1 MSRVKKTLT
10 VGSKKY
16 AYYSLQEAKNLGL
29 SDIDKLPKSLK
40 VLLENLLRHEN
51 GKDVTFEDARAIN
64 EWAKTQKSDR
74 EIAYYPAR
82 VLMQD
87 FTGVPAV
94 VDLAAMREAMKK
106 IGGDPKKI
114 NPLIPVDL
122 VIDHSVAVDFF
133 GKADSYDKNVAL
145 EYERN
150 KERYTF
156 LKWGQKAFKNFRVVP
171 PGTGICHQVN
181 LEYLAQTVWTNT
193 ENGETTAY
201 PDTCVGTDSH
211 TTMIN
216 GLSVLGWGVGGIE
229 AEAAMLGQSV
239 TMTVPEVVGFKL
251 TGKPN
256 EGITAT
262 DIVLTVTQMLRKH
275 GVVEK
280 FVEYF
285 GSGVKV
291 LTLADR
297 ATIAN
302 MAPEYGATCGFFPV
316 DEKTIEYLKFTGR
329 TEEQVA
335 LVEAY
340 AKEQGLW
347 LNAGEADPVFTS
359 TLELDL
365 STVVPSLSGPKRP
378 QDKIELTK
386 AADAFGA
393 ELSGAFKINPET
405 AFAEYSVDGEDFKL
419 KHGAVAIATITS
431 CTNTSNPSVMI
442 AAGLVAKKARTLG
455 LKSQPWVKTALSPGS
470 KVVTDYLIESGLQE
484 SLDELGFTLTGYG
497 CMSCIGNSGPLPE
510 SISKSINANNLVV
523 TSVLSG
529 NRNFEGRINPD
540 VKANYLASPP
550 LVIAYALAGNININ
564 ISKDPIGK
572 GSNGKDVYLKDIWPT
587 HEEIN
592 AILSSKLTSSMFK
605 ARYANV
611 FEGDKHWQEIKVTEG
626 EFFAWEPDS
635 TYIRNP
641 TFFENI
647 EGGSINT
654 IEVNDARILALFA
667 DSITTDHISPAGS
680 IKKSSPAGVYLQ
692 AKGVKTE
699 DFNSYGSRRGNH
711 EVMMRGTFANIRI
724 KNEVAPGTEG
734 GVTKY
739 IPDGAVMPIYDAAMK
754 YIENKTPLV
763 VIAGKEYGT
772 GSSRDWA
779 AKGTFLQGV
788 KAVITESFER
798 IHRSNLIGM
807 GVLPLVF
814 ADGVDRK
821 SLNLDGTEIISLIP
835 QGDFKPG
842 MKYEMVIKYPNGK
855 EAKTMLTSRVDTVDE
870 LSYIK
875 NGGILQYVLRN
886 LK

>member
-1 MSRVKKTLT
+1 MSKVKKTLT

-16 AYYSLQEAKNLGL
+16 TYYSLQEAKNLGL

-51 GKDVTFEDARAIN
+51 GKDVSFEDARAIN
-64 EWAKTQKSDR
+64 EWTKTQKSDR

-181 LEYLAQTVWTNT
+181 LEYLAQTVWTKT
-193 ENGETTAY
+193 ENGETIAY

-285 GSGVKV
+285 GPGVKV

-329 TEEQVA
+329 SDEQVA

-347 LNAGEADPVFTS
+347 LNAGDADPVFTS

-378 QDKIELTK
+378 QDKIELSK

-393 ELSGAFKINPET
+393 ELAGAFKINPET
-405 AFAEYSVDGEDFKL
+405 ANAEYSVEGEDFKL

-442 AAGLVAKKARTLG
+442 AAGLVAKKARALG

-470 KVVTDYLIESGLQE
+470 KVVTDYLVESGLQQ

-510 SISKSINANNLVV
+510 NISKSINANNLVV

-572 GSNGKDVYLKDIWPT
+572 GNNGNDVYLKDIWPT
-587 HEEIN
+587 HDEIN
-592 AILSSKLTSSMFK
+592 SVLNSKLTSQMFK
-605 ARYANV
+605 TRYANV
-611 FEGDKHWQEIKVTEG
+611 FLGDKHWQEIKVTEG
-626 EFFAWEPDS
+626 EFFSWEPDS

-647 EGGSINT
+647 EGGTINT
-654 IEVNDARILALFA
+654 IEVKQARILALFA

-734 GVTKY
+734 GVTRY

-788 KAVITESFER
+788 KAVISESFER

-814 ADGVDRK
+814 ASGVDRK
-821 SLNLDGTEIISLIP
+821 NLNLDGTELISLIP

-842 MKYEMVIKYPNGK
+842 MRYEMVIKYTNGK
-855 EAKTMLTSRVDTVDE
+855 ETKTILTSRVDTVDE